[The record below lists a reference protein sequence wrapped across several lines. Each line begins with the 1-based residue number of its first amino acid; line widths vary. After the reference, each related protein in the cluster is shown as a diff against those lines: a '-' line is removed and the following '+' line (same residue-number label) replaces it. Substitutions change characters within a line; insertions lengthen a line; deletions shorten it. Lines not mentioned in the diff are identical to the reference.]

1 MDERLDDIINS
12 EIMDIETSM
21 NILINAV
28 QSKYDEFSD
37 IDKYLIGKSLS
48 TFLSL
53 LLLFVLGVVGV
64 AITPAIWLLPLVLG
78 ILATLSFFGF
88 ICLYSS
94 MIQISSMSSKTLI

>member
-1 MDERLDDIINS
+1 MDERLYDIINS

-48 TFLSL
+48 TFLS
-53 LLLFVLGVVGV
+53 
-64 AITPAIWLLPLVLG
+64 
-78 ILATLSFFGF
+78 
-88 ICLYSS
+88 YYK
-94 MIQISSMSSKTLI
+94 SKEDIVIKFKK

>member
-37 IDKYLIGKSLS
+37 IDKYLIGKSLT
-48 TFLSL
+48 TFLS
-53 LLLFVLGVVGV
+53 
-64 AITPAIWLLPLVLG
+64 
-78 ILATLSFFGF
+78 
-88 ICLYSS
+88 YYK
-94 MIQISSMSSKTLI
+94 SKEDIVIKFKK